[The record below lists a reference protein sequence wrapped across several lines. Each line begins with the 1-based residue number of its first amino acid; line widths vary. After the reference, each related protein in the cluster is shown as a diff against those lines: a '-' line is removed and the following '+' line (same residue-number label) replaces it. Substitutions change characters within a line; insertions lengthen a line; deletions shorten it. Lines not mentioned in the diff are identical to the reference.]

1 MTLKKGTHL
10 KSILFVCL
18 GNICRS
24 PLAEAIAK
32 KIASKNGVSLHI
44 DSAGTSDWH
53 EGESPCENSIKVA
66 KNHDI
71 DITNQKS
78 RLVKLDDNI
87 SFDYVVAMDENNY
100 QNLKQLGFTNLYK
113 MGDFGGFNGSCV
125 PDPYHYK
132 EFEGF
137 EKVYAM
143 LELCIDDFLKTK
155 GLLK

>member
-1 MTLKKGTHL
+1 M

-24 PLAEAIAK
+24 PLAEGIAK
-32 KIASKNGVSLHI
+32 KIANENKISIHV
-44 DSAGTSDWH
+44 DSAGTSNWH
-53 EGESPCENSIKVA
+53 EGSPPCENSIKVA
-66 KNHDI
+66 KNNGI
-71 DITNQKS
+71 DIKNQNS
-78 RLVKLDDNI
+78 RLVKPDDNI

-100 QNLKQLGFTNLYK
+100 QNLKDMGFKNLYK
-113 MGDFGGFNGSCV
+113 MGDFGGFDGLCV

-143 LELCIDDFLKTK
+143 LELCVDDFLKTK